1 MATRRR
7 ASALSATPP
16 DRTAGLDDFGPLPPA
31 SAPIPVA
38 PAAED
43 DPDTASTQPKA
54 KVRRG
59 VRVIAARIPAS
70 LFEQLN
76 LVRGGTG
83 DTHEMWFL
91 KALDAVWDELGEHYQ
106 PQQESSRVPIPQRR
120 ARRPSR
126 DPLAQYPL
134 RLTDEQAE
142 VLEKR
147 AKELRPTSMAEF
159 VTTIVRLRLAQL
171 EAVQE
176 DQVDTTTIRSSRGRA
191 NIGTGTHD

>member
-16 DRTAGLDDFGPLPPA
+16 DRTAGLDDLGPLPPA
-31 SAPIPVA
+31 PAPLPVLA
-38 PAAED
+38 PVAED
-43 DPDTASTQPKA
+43 DPDTAPTQPKA
-54 KVRRG
+54 KVKRS

-76 LVRGGTG
+76 LVRGRTG

-134 RLTDEQAE
+134 RLTEEQAE

-147 AKELRPTSMAEF
+147 ARELRPTSMAEF
-159 VTTIVRLRLAQL
+159 VTTIVQLRLAQL
-171 EAVQE
+171 EDDDGA
-176 DQVDTTTIRSSRGRA
+176 RSGPGA
-191 NIGTGTHD
+191 EI

>member
-7 ASALSATPP
+7 ASALSAAPP

-31 SAPIPVA
+31 PTVLAPT
-38 PAAED
+38 AEGE
-43 DPDTASTQPKA
+43 PDITSTQRRA

-59 VRVIAARIPAS
+59 VRVVAARIPAS
-70 LFEQLN
+70 LFEQLS
-76 LVRGGTG
+76 LVRARTG

-106 PQQESSRVPIPQRR
+106 PRQESSRVPIPQRR

-134 RLTDEQAE
+134 RLTEEQAT

-147 AKELRPTSMAEF
+147 AEELRPTSMAEF

-171 EAVQE
+171 EGGHKGGADATSGGKSLGAEV
-176 DQVDTTTIRSSRGRA
+176 
-191 NIGTGTHD
+191 

>member
-16 DRTAGLDDFGPLPPA
+16 DRTAGLDDLGPLPPA
-31 SAPIPVA
+31 PAPLPVLA
-38 PAAED
+38 PVAED
-43 DPDTASTQPKA
+43 DPDTAPTQPKA
-54 KVRRG
+54 KVKRS

-76 LVRGGTG
+76 LVRGSTG

-134 RLTDEQAE
+134 RLTEEQAE

-147 AKELRPTSMAEF
+147 ARELRPTSMAEF
-159 VTTIVRLRLAQL
+159 VTTIVQLRLAQL
-171 EAVQE
+171 EDDDGA
-176 DQVDTTTIRSSRGRA
+176 RSGPGA
-191 NIGTGTHD
+191 EI

>member
-7 ASALSATPP
+7 ASALSAAPP

-31 SAPIPVA
+31 PTPLPVRA

-76 LVRGGTG
+76 LVRSRTG

-91 KALDAVWDELGEHYQ
+91 KALDAVWDELSERYQ
-106 PQQESSRVPIPQRR
+106 PQQERSSRVPIPQRR

-134 RLTDEQAE
+134 RLTEEQAE
-142 VLEKR
+142 VLERR
-147 AKELRPTSMAEF
+147 AEELRPTSMAEF
-159 VTTIVRLRLAQL
+159 VTTIVRLRLEQL
-171 EAVQE
+171 EGVHESGPDA
-176 DQVDTTTIRSSRGRA
+176 TSAGKSRSA
-191 NIGTGTHD
+191 EV

>member
-7 ASALSATPP
+7 ASALSAAPP
-16 DRTAGLDDFGPLPPA
+16 DRTVGLDDFGPLPPA
-31 SAPIPVA
+31 PMAVVA
-38 PAAED
+38 PTTENE
-43 DPDTASTQPKA
+43 PDIASTQRKA

-59 VRVIAARIPAS
+59 VRVVAARIPAS
-70 LFEQLN
+70 LFEQLSV
-76 LVRGGTG
+76 VRSRTG

-91 KALDAVWDELGEHYQ
+91 KALDAVWDELGERYQ
-106 PQQESSRVPIPQRR
+106 PRQESTRVPIPQRR

-134 RLTDEQAE
+134 RLTEEQAQ

-147 AKELRPTSMAEF
+147 AEELRPTSMAEF

-171 EAVQE
+171 EDV
-176 DQVDTTTIRSSRGRA
+176 
-191 NIGTGTHD
+191 HDGGPDATSVESNAGAEV

>member
-7 ASALSATPP
+7 ASALSAAPP

-31 SAPIPVA
+31 PTPLPVLAPT
-38 PAAED
+38 AED
-43 DPDTASTQPKA
+43 EPDIASTQPKP

-59 VRVIAARIPAS
+59 VRVVAARIPAS
-70 LFEQLN
+70 LFEQLS
-76 LVRGGTG
+76 LVRSRTG

-134 RLTDEQAE
+134 RLTEEQAE
-142 VLEKR
+142 VLDKR
-147 AKELRPTSMAEF
+147 AEELRPTSMAEF

-171 EAVQE
+171 EGVHE
-176 DQVDTTTIRSSRGRA
+176 DGPDATSTRSSPGA
-191 NIGTGTHD
+191 EI

>member
-1 MATRRR
+1 MTTRRR
-7 ASALSATPP
+7 ASALSAAPP

-31 SAPIPVA
+31 PAPTSVPV
-38 PAAED
+38 PTTED
-43 DPDTASTQPKA
+43 EPDTGSTQRRA

-59 VRVIAARIPAS
+59 VRVVAARIPAS
-70 LFEQLN
+70 LFEQLSM
-76 LVRGGTG
+76 VRSRTG

-106 PQQESSRVPIPQRR
+106 PQQESTRVPIPQRR

-147 AKELRPTSMAEF
+147 AEELRPTSMAEF
-159 VTTIVRLRLAQL
+159 VTTIVQLRLAQL
-171 EAVQE
+171 EDVHGGGPDA
-176 DQVDTTTIRSSRGRA
+176 TSAGSSPGA
-191 NIGTGTHD
+191 EV

>member
-7 ASALSATPP
+7 ASALSTAPP

-31 SAPIPVA
+31 PTPLPVPAPT
-38 PAAED
+38 AEN
-43 DPDTASTQPKA
+43 DPDTASTQRKA

-59 VRVIAARIPAS
+59 VRVVAARIPAS
-70 LFEQLN
+70 LFEQLST
-76 LVRGGTG
+76 VRSRTG

-91 KALDAVWDELGEHYQ
+91 KALDAVWDELGERYQ

-134 RLTDEQAE
+134 RLTEEQAE
-142 VLEKR
+142 VLERR
-147 AKELRPTSMAEF
+147 AEELRPTSMAEF

-171 EAVQE
+171 EGVHESGLDA
-176 DQVDTTTIRSSRGRA
+176 TSAGKSRSA
-191 NIGTGTHD
+191 EV

>member
-1 MATRRR
+1 MTTRRR
-7 ASALSATPP
+7 ASALTAAPP

-31 SAPIPVA
+31 PAPMPVLA
-38 PAAED
+38 PTAED
-43 DPDTASTQPKA
+43 EPDITSTQRKA

-59 VRVIAARIPAS
+59 VRVVAARIPAS
-70 LFEQLN
+70 LFEQLSM
-76 LVRGGTG
+76 VRSRTG

-106 PQQESSRVPIPQRR
+106 PQQESTRVPIPQRR

-147 AKELRPTSMAEF
+147 AEELRPTSMAEF

-171 EAVQE
+171 EAVPE
-176 DQVDTTTIRSSRGRA
+176 GGPDATSAGSSPGA
-191 NIGTGTHD
+191 EV

>member
-1 MATRRR
+1 MPV
-7 ASALSATPP
+7 L
-16 DRTAGLDDFGPLPPA
+16 
-31 SAPIPVA
+31 APT
-38 PAAED
+38 AED
-43 DPDTASTQPKA
+43 EPDITSTQRKA

-59 VRVIAARIPAS
+59 VRVVAARIPAS
-70 LFEQLN
+70 LFEQLSM
-76 LVRGGTG
+76 VRSRTG

-106 PQQESSRVPIPQRR
+106 PQQESTRVPIPQRR

-147 AKELRPTSMAEF
+147 AEELRPTSMAEF

-171 EAVQE
+171 EAVPE
-176 DQVDTTTIRSSRGRA
+176 GGPDATSAGSSPGA
-191 NIGTGTHD
+191 EV

>member
-7 ASALSATPP
+7 ASALSAAPP
-16 DRTAGLDDFGPLPPA
+16 DRTVGLDDFGPLPPA
-31 SAPIPVA
+31 PTPLPVLAPT
-38 PAAED
+38 AED
-43 DPDTASTQPKA
+43 EPDIASPERKA
-54 KVRRG
+54 TVRRG
-59 VRVIAARIPAS
+59 VRVVAARIPAS
-70 LFEQLN
+70 LFEQLSM
-76 LVRGGTG
+76 VRARTG

-134 RLTDEQAE
+134 RLTEEQAN
-142 VLEKR
+142 VLERR
-147 AKELRPTSMAEF
+147 AEELRPTSMAEF

-171 EAVQE
+171 EGVHASGQ
-176 DQVDTTTIRSSRGRA
+176 DAPTTGKSRSA
-191 NIGTGTHD
+191 EV